1 MTASTHSSPLR
12 EVLLGVRAPSV
23 EDIHDLATGRARAV
37 LDPDPV
43 LRERLAASAAMVEQ
57 LLTERRRVYGITT
70 GYGAS
75 AEFDVVPEVAEI
87 LPLHLLRY
95 HGCGTGAALSEVES
109 AAVVAVRAASL
120 SRGYSGVTVALLER
134 MMTLLERRI
143 LPRIPEEGSVGA
155 SGDLTPLSYLAAT
168 LVGER
173 EVLFEGATRPASEVL
188 AEAGLTPLTLRP
200 KEGLAL
206 MNGTAMM
213 AALGCLSWVRAER
226 LGRLAALES
235 AMACAVL
242 DGAAGHYDDR
252 IFALKP
258 HPGQRAT
265 ATAIRASLEGSSF
278 ESARVQDPYSMR
290 CSPHVV
296 GLLFDALPF
305 TRALLETEV
314 LGVDDNPLLDP
325 ETGSFLHGGNFYGGH
340 ACLATD
346 TLKNVCANVADL
358 LDRQLSLLNNPHTNA
373 GLPANLVAR
382 QGEDRFTHHGFKAME
397 ITASA
402 LTAEALKMTMPASVF
417 SRSTESHNQDKVS
430 MGAISAREARRV
442 LDLSE
447 TVAVIHLLA
456 LVQAMDLRGLDRF
469 GAPLLAMHAA
479 VRARVPMNVED
490 RRMDLDIEAML
501 GALRADELPLPAV
514 DMTLE
519 ASGS

>member
-1 MTASTHSSPLR
+1 
-12 EVLLGVRAPSV
+12 
-23 EDIHDLATGRARAV
+23 
-37 LDPDPV
+37 
-43 LRERLAASAAMVEQ
+43 
-57 LLTERRRVYGITT
+57 
-70 GYGAS
+70 
-75 AEFDVVPEVAEI
+75 
-87 LPLHLLRY
+87 
-95 HGCGTGAALSEVES
+95 
-109 AAVVAVRAASL
+109 
-120 SRGYSGVTVALLER
+120 
-134 MMTLLERRI
+134 
-143 LPRIPEEGSVGA
+143 VGA
-155 SGDLTPLSYLAAT
+155 SGDLTPLSYLAAV

-173 EVLFEGATRPASEVL
+173 EVLFEGAMRPAREVL
-188 AEAGLTPLTLRP
+188 DEAGLEPLTLRP

-206 MNGTAMM
+206 MNGTAVM
-213 AALGCLSWVRAER
+213 AALGCLSWSRAER

-242 DGAAGHYDDR
+242 DGTVGHFDDR

-265 ATAIRASLEGSSF
+265 ATTIRAGLEGSSF
-278 ESARVQDPYSMR
+278 ESARVQDPYSLR

-314 LGVDDNPLLDP
+314 LGVDDNPLLDS

-382 QGEDRFTHHGFKAME
+382 EGADRFTHHGFKAME
-397 ITASA
+397 ITSSA

-430 MGAISAREARRV
+430 MGTISAREARRV

-456 LVQAMDLRGLDRF
+456 LVQAMDLRGLGRF

-479 VRARVPMNVED
+479 VRERVPMNRED

-501 GALRADELPLPAV
+501 EALRADELPLPAV
-514 DMTLE
+514 DMTAD
-519 ASGS
+519 ASAS

>member
-1 MTASTHSSPLR
+1 
-12 EVLLGVRAPSV
+12 
-23 EDIHDLATGRARAV
+23 
-37 LDPDPV
+37 
-43 LRERLAASAAMVEQ
+43 
-57 LLTERRRVYGITT
+57 VYGITT

-501 GALRADELPLPAV
+501 EALRADELPLPAV

>member
-1 MTASTHSSPLR
+1 VTASTHSSPLR

-314 LGVDDNPLLDP
+314 LGVDDNPLLDI
-325 ETGSFLHGGNFYGGH
+325 EENIG
-340 ACLATD
+340 AT
-346 TLKNVCANVADL
+346 
-358 LDRQLSLLNNPHTNA
+358 RI
-373 GLPANLVAR
+373 G
-382 QGEDRFTHHGFKAME
+382 
-397 ITASA
+397 
-402 LTAEALKMTMPASVF
+402 
-417 SRSTESHNQDKVS
+417 
-430 MGAISAREARRV
+430 
-442 LDLSE
+442 
-447 TVAVIHLLA
+447 
-456 LVQAMDLRGLDRF
+456 
-469 GAPLLAMHAA
+469 
-479 VRARVPMNVED
+479 
-490 RRMDLDIEAML
+490 
-501 GALRADELPLPAV
+501 
-514 DMTLE
+514 
-519 ASGS
+519 